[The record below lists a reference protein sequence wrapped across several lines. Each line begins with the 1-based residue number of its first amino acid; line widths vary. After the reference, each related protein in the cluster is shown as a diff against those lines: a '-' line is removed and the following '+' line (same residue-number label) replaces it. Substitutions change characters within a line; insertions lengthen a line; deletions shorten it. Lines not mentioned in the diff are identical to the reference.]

1 MRNHIDT
8 SKRSAGFSLLEL
20 VIVTG
25 ILTTVMGTAFSI
37 LNESQTSFQRNR
49 FLAEAHQNADFA
61 ISRVTDL
68 IRGAG
73 ANPSAAQTIN
83 NVKFFSNSMT
93 DSGPADPGVVRIK
106 ADLNG
111 NQTVSD
117 RVDSSS
123 AGAASY
129 YLLASEDVTIK
140 WYDTETS
147 VLGTTVPGHSIVLID
162 NTPGPGQGVPV
173 VIATH
178 IVAFTCPGS
187 SNPREVTLTI
197 TGGPSADVLESSPL
211 FVSFTRVMQ
220 IRLRNR

>member
-1 MRNHIDT
+1 MRKHIDT
-8 SKRSAGFSLLEL
+8 NRRSAGFSLLEL
-20 VIVTG
+20 VVVTG

-37 LNESQTSFQRNR
+37 INDSQTSFQRNR
-49 FLAEAHQNADFA
+49 MLAEAHQNADFA
-61 ISRVTDL
+61 ISRVAEL

-73 ANPSAAQTIN
+73 ANPSSSQTIN
-83 NVKFFSNSMT
+83 AVKFFSNSAI
-93 DSGPADPGVVRIK
+93 DGGPADPGVVRLK

-111 NQTVSD
+111 NQTLNE
-117 RVDSSS
+117 RVDTSS

-129 YLLASEDVTIK
+129 YLLSSEDVTIK

-147 VLGTTVPGHSIVLID
+147 VAGATIPGHSIVLID

-178 IVAFTCPGS
+178 IVDFACPAS
-187 SNPREVTLTI
+187 SNPREVTLTL
-197 TGGPSADVLESSPL
+197 TGGPSTDVPESSPL